1 MELCVLE
8 VLWRVLSTAVFCPH
22 YSALVVESEHHSSTC
37 GMTLGKWSITVH
49 FRLESV
55 TFHKWFRLMCCSSDL
70 RIPIFAFCFRVS
82 TSVTFGLCYLIVLI
96 LKISIVNWLWIFF
109 NYFIKPLVNYIGS
122 YICRQIFWFAQLK
135 LVENNLLCYFL
146 VPYSYFSL
154 CVVCGQRI
162 TFEVVNTL
170 TKITF
175 LQELA
180 FGYLLREAYMSV
192 LVSQKQNIS

>member
-1 MELCVLE
+1 
-8 VLWRVLSTAVFCPH
+8 
-22 YSALVVESEHHSSTC
+22 
-37 GMTLGKWSITVH
+37 MTLAKWSITVH

-55 TFHKWFRLMCCSSDL
+55 TFHKWFRLKCCSSDL

-96 LKISIVNWLWIFF
+96 LKISMVNWLWIFF

-154 CVVCGQRI
+154 CFVCGQRI

-180 FGYLLREAYMSV
+180 FGYFLRRRWVYLFHRNKTFLNRSFYTSDESIYASRIP
-192 LVSQKQNIS
+192 LRI